1 MTLEIIVF
9 ISAALFGILWYW
21 RESRSNRTFR
31 MFNKITHAKHLQM
44 KPEDRKGFL
53 HEQNFLL
60 RLVYI
65 TLLFLMAA
73 LVVMALTPIS
83 LASVAAM
90 QLFVACIVGTLLGSY
105 VASLV
110 LFTSKTVAENSDL
123 VEDKL
128 EDTFKKGKKY
138 IEELRGEDHHIPEAE
153 ATPEPQQKSEPTE
166 APAAKKSARDRL
178 RDKGY
183 LD

>member
-31 MFNKITHAKHLQM
+31 MFNRITHAKHLQM
-44 KPEDRKGFL
+44 KPENRKGFL

-60 RLVYI
+60 RLVHI
-65 TLLFLMAA
+65 TIVFIIVA

-83 LASVAAM
+83 LASIVAM
-90 QLFVACIVGTLLGSY
+90 QMFIACIVGTLLGSY

-110 LFTSKTVAENSDL
+110 LFTSKTIEDNSDV

-128 EDTFKKGKKY
+128 EETFNKGKAY
-138 IEELRGEDHHIPEAE
+138 IDDLRGEHKP
-153 ATPEPQQKSEPTE
+153 TPEPQQKAE
-166 APAAKKSARDRL
+166 AQPRPESTDVPKKKSARDRL